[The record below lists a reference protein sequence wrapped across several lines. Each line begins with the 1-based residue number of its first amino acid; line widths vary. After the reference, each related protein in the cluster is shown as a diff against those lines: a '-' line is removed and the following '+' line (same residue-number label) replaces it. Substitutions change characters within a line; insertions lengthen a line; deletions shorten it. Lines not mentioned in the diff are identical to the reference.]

1 MTNDKKRKKFIRDT
15 YYKFWINS
23 HKNLNYKIFGVNYS
37 VKENSLFE
45 LRSRDDIDEYDRILF
60 EIELKNIMY

>member
-23 HKNLNYKIFGVNYS
+23 HKNLNYKIFGVSYS
-37 VKENSLFE
+37 
-45 LRSRDDIDEYDRILF
+45 
-60 EIELKNIMY
+60 